1 MKEKISCSLDGDI
14 LRLIDD
20 VIDLAPYI
28 STRSAFIEM
37 AIIFIAYPILTHEM
51 PEEDCETYMQ
61 MLQALYEKRCEWN
74 AKTESE
80 NRNL

>member
-14 LRLIDD
+14 VNLIDD

-37 AIIFIAYPILTHEM
+37 ATIFITIPMLTHEM
-51 PEEDCETYMQ
+51 PEEECNQYMQ
-61 MLQALYEKRCEWN
+61 MLQSLYEKRCEWN
-74 AKTESE
+74 AKTKSE
-80 NRNL
+80 NGNI